1 MSRISRRGFVVAG
14 FGALALAGIGMAMT
28 GTEATGFDHR
38 TMSVDEM
45 RASGA
50 LVVDIRTPAEWA
62 ETGVIEGA
70 VLATFT
76 DPESFLARVGPEI
89 ADGRDLVLVC
99 RSGNRTRAAASALE
113 GRLPNRIVSVEG
125 GMRQVIGAGYSPVPP
140 V

>member
-14 FGALALAGIGMAMT
+14 FGALALAGLGMAMT
-28 GTEATGFDHR
+28 GTGAAGFEHR
-38 TMSVDEM
+38 AISVDEM

-76 DPESFLARVGPEI
+76 DPDSFLARVGPEL

-140 V
+140 S